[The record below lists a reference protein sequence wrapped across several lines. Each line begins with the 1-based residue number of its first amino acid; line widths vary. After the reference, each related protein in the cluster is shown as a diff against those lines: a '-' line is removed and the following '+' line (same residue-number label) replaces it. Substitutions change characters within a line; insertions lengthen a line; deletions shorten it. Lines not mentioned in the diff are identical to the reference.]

1 MTRASEPVDA
11 GPAARRMGRV
21 NWIGLWTLFWRDVLR
36 DLDIWKITVAA
47 PALNSLLFALIFV
60 LALGDASLTMGGLDF
75 ATFLAPGLVAFA
87 LLERGFEATA
97 YSLVYDKLER
107 VIEDVVAAPLTA
119 VETAVGY
126 GLSAACVAMV
136 TGAASWLALLP
147 FLQSLP
153 AAPAALL
160 AFAFGGG
167 LMMGLLGVVGGL
179 WAYKW
184 DHITAVQTF
193 VVVPALFMSGVFF
206 SFDRLPE
213 EFRLLAEL
221 NPLYYAIDGMRYG
234 LTGRAGADPLTGLAV
249 LAAVDTVLWLACWRL
264 FASGYKLK
272 A

>member
-1 MTRASEPVDA
+1 MTRLGDPAEGA
-11 GPAARRMGRV
+11 PAARRIGRV

-47 PALNSLLFALIFV
+47 PALNSLLFALIFK
-60 LALGDASLTMGGLDF
+60 LALGDASVTMGGLDF
-75 ATFLAPGLVAFA
+75 TAFLVPGLVAYA

-107 VIEDVVAAPLTA
+107 MIEDVVTAPLSA
-119 VETAVGY
+119 AETAIGY
-126 GLSAACVAMV
+126 GLSATCVAMV
-136 TGAASWLALLP
+136 TGTAAWLALLP

-153 AAPAALL
+153 AEPVALL
-160 AFAFGGG
+160 VFGFAGG
-167 LMMGLLGVVGGL
+167 LMMGLLGVIGGL

-193 VVVPALFMSGVFF
+193 VVIPALFMSGVFF

-213 EFRLLAEL
+213 QFHLLAAL
-221 NPLYYAIDGMRYG
+221 NPLYYAIDGMRFG
-234 LTGRAGADPLTGLAV
+234 LTGRAGVDPAAGLAV
-249 LAAVDTVLWLACWRL
+249 VAAVDTVLWLACWRL

-272 A
+272 T